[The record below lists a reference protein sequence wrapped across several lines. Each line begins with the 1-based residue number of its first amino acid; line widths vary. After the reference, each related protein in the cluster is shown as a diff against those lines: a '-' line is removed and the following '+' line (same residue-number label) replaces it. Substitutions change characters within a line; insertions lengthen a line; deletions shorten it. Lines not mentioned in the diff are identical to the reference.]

1 MPVTRTKTRGNNY
14 SMAVWLIEEDTEALQ
29 HVIGHSYALPAPIK
43 NELKQLEWLAAQNCV
58 KYICD
63 SMGIVFRGIEK
74 DENGKPL
81 LIGYEELELSITH
94 SYPYVAAIVNLN
106 KAVGIDLE
114 QARPKL
120 LKIAPR
126 FLSENELT
134 ATANDI
140 RKICIYWCAKESLF
154 KFYSKG
160 NINFRQ
166 QLVIEPFDFADEGEF
181 FAQIIVPEKTFRIK
195 LEYYM
200 NQDYMMCYTLG

>member
-14 SMAVWLIEEDTEALQ
+14 SMAVWLINEDVKTLQ
-29 HVIGHSYALPAPIK
+29 HLMGTGFALPSHIK
-43 NELKQLEWLAAQNCV
+43 NELKQLEWLAARNCV
-58 KYICD
+58 KYICE
-63 SMGIVFRGIEK
+63 SMGIVFKGIDK
-74 DENGKPL
+74 DEHGKPL

-106 KAVGIDLE
+106 QRVGIDLE

-126 FLSENELT
+126 FLSENELI

-140 RKICIYWCAKESLF
+140 RKICVYWCAKESLF

-166 QLVIEPFDFADEGEF
+166 QLLIEPFDFADEGVF

-195 LEYYM
+195 LEYCM
-200 NQDYMMCYTLG
+200 NQEYMMCYTLG